1 MLFKIRKNSLGTR
14 MTDKLISLVIKVCD
28 WWGGIE
34 WLNIILWVFLIG
46 DVIGAGMV
54 IYNIGK
60 PRILKPIDASIYI
73 VVELIVWIALILKL
87 IGVG

>member
-1 MLFKIRKNSLGTR
+1 MI
-14 MTDKLISLVIKVCD
+14 
-28 WWGGIE
+28 
-34 WLNIILWVFLIG
+34 NIILWVFLIG

-60 PRILKPIDASIYI
+60 PRIIKPIDASIYI

-87 IGVG
+87 IRVG

>member
-1 MLFKIRKNSLGTR
+1 MI
-14 MTDKLISLVIKVCD
+14 
-28 WWGGIE
+28 
-34 WLNIILWVFLIG
+34 NIILWVFLIG

-60 PRILKPIDASIYI
+60 PRIIKSIDASIYI

>member
-1 MLFKIRKNSLGTR
+1 MI
-14 MTDKLISLVIKVCD
+14 
-28 WWGGIE
+28 
-34 WLNIILWVFLIG
+34 NIILWVFLIG
-46 DVIGAGMV
+46 DVIGAGML

-60 PRILKPIDASIYI
+60 PRIIKAIDASIYI

>member
-1 MLFKIRKNSLGTR
+1 MI
-14 MTDKLISLVIKVCD
+14 
-28 WWGGIE
+28 
-34 WLNIILWVFLIG
+34 NIILWVFLIG

-60 PRILKPIDASIYI
+60 PRTLKPIDASIYI

>member
-1 MLFKIRKNSLGTR
+1 MI
-14 MTDKLISLVIKVCD
+14 
-28 WWGGIE
+28 
-34 WLNIILWVFLIG
+34 NIILWVFLVG

-60 PRILKPIDASIYI
+60 PRIIKPIDASVYI
-73 VVELIVWIALILKL
+73 VVVELIVWIALILKL

>member
-1 MLFKIRKNSLGTR
+1 MI
-14 MTDKLISLVIKVCD
+14 
-28 WWGGIE
+28 
-34 WLNIILWVFLIG
+34 NIILWVFLVG
-46 DVIGAGMV
+46 DVIGSGMV

-60 PRILKPIDASIYI
+60 PRIIKPIDASIYI